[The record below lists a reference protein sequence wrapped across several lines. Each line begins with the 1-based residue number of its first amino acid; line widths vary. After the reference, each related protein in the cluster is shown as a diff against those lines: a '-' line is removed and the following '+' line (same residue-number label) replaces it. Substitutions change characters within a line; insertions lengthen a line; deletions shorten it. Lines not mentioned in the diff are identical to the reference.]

1 MPAEVNLKSARSS
14 GLGQSGRSLA
24 LASESSS
31 SSDEDDDQDDSEGDE
46 DDEIDSEEEAYP
58 VGPIGSVG
66 LGGWRREG
74 TTALLHRNRRKG
86 KGRAPD
92 QTVGQLFGEEDL
104 WESWESREK
113 ASTWVSYPVKLVSK
127 SNVD

>member
-14 GLGQSGRSLA
+14 SLGQSGRSLA

-31 SSDEDDDQDDSEGDE
+31 SSDEDDDQDDSEDE
-46 DDEIDSEEEAYP
+46 EIDSEEEEYP

-113 ASTWVSYPVKLVSK
+113 ASTWVSYPVIKVSK